1 MRPGFCKL
9 VRVLTAAACVGL
21 LAAGLAALMDLR
33 AFEYAPLYRLLG
45 PGGVAFLLGILA
57 GVVVLLT
64 WAVRGT
70 RDATPPT
77 RWAAGAI
84 LFGSALLALW
94 ALEWM
99 FIETPPTVRLERLWM
114 AERPVT
120 VSESAKGDFDSF
132 SVVRG
137 APDPAAREPLAV
149 MYERIRLVNPEVNE
163 RHPIGKTI
171 DAYAAALDVD
181 PKLLFYLAY
190 VHSFWGEAVSGRA
203 PFLQAMTAETI
214 RDVVQIH
221 LPAWFVE
228 SSLRRHLAESDRL
241 ERLAGPGLGFKLRYA
256 FHKAT
261 LDVSAQPYELNTF
274 SDVMLVLQEYP
285 ERFQDVLGPDVTDPV
300 RRALRDSFLKL
311 SPAALQKPYEF
322 PYSVPQR
329 DASYYDANRRD
340 LKTFARAA
348 YYATVLDFDLAT
360 RLAAS
365 LVDYQRRVYIAALG
379 QESWD
384 SLSPEQS
391 AAILGMTR
399 DAYVPNV
406 GRPAYN
412 LYALPEMNCTPV
424 EFVAREAVADR
435 AALLAPDRS
444 VWRPREYE
452 LLWGGAGT
460 KLRVLSEVWAAATGD
475 PFTGLEPESTVDTS
489 RLTVLQQPPP

>member
-1 MRPGFCKL
+1 MRPVLYKL
-9 VRVLTAAACVGL
+9 VRSLTALAGL
-21 LAAGLAALMDLR
+21 GFLAAALAVLLDLR

-45 PGGVAFLLGILA
+45 PGGIASLLGIFA
-57 GVVVLLT
+57 GVVVLLG
-64 WAVRGT
+64 WAFRGT
-70 RDATPPT
+70 LGATPRT
-77 RWAAGAI
+77 RWTAQAV
-84 LFGSALLALW
+84 LFGSAMLTLW

-99 FIETPPTVRLERLWM
+99 FIETPPTVRLERRWM
-114 AERPVT
+114 AERPVY
-120 VSESAKGDFDSF
+120 VSGSSKGDFDSF

-137 APDPAAREPLAV
+137 APGPTAREQLAV

-163 RHPIGKTI
+163 QHPIGRTI
-171 DAYAAALDVD
+171 DANAAALDVD
-181 PKLLFYLAY
+181 PKLPFYLAY
-190 VHSFWGEAVSGRA
+190 VHSFWGEAVSGRV
-203 PFLQAMTAETI
+203 PFLRAMTAETI

-228 SSLRRHLAESDRL
+228 SSLRRHLAESDLL

-256 FHKAT
+256 IHKAT
-261 LDVSAQPYELNTF
+261 LDVSAQPYELNMF

-311 SPAALQKPYEF
+311 SPAALQKPYEY
-322 PYSVPQR
+322 PYAVPQR
-329 DASYYDANRRD
+329 DATYYDANRRE

-365 LVDYQRRVYIAALG
+365 LIDYQRSVYIAALG
-379 QESWD
+379 QETWD
-384 SLSPEQS
+384 RLSPEQS
-391 AAILGMTR
+391 AAMLGMTR
-399 DAYVPNV
+399 DVYVPNV

-435 AALLAPDRS
+435 AALLAPDS
-444 VWRPREYE
+444 GLWRPQEYE

-460 KLRVLSEVWAAATGD
+460 KLRVFSEVWAAATGHT
-475 PFTGLEPESTVDTS
+475 FVGLEPESTVESS
-489 RLTVLQQPPP
+489 RTTVIQQSPP